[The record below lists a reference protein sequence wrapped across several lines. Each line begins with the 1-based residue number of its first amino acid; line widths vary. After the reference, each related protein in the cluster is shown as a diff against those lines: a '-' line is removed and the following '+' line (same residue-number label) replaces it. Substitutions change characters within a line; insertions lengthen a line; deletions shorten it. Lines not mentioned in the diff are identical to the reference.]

1 MYFIVCQYVISLTI
15 CEGQKMKRFLVL
27 AEVEMEEKRYAD
39 LIKDA
44 IEPTEVI
51 TSILADHGRSR
62 GLIIKMR
69 CMETEYHLL
78 DEVSRSADAIA
89 KDKAFDELEEVM
101 INNAMCPS
109 GNCEA

>member
-51 TSILADHGRSR
+51 TSILADHARSR
-62 GLIIKMR
+62 DLAIKVR
-69 CMETEYHLL
+69 CMETEYHMLN
-78 DEVSRSADAIA
+78 DISESADKIA
-89 KDKAFDELEEVM
+89 KDKAFDELEETLL
-101 INNAMCPS
+101 NNQLCVS
-109 GNCEA
+109 GSCGE